1 VLATSVRVTVAACG
15 GALLL
20 YALLYRADDVM
31 PWPVVL
37 LGIAYAIPLF
47 VRGSGIDEGAPQVAR
62 SMQHPHNFGPVV
74 QGAVENHVTTV
85 GEAAQTQGKLVA
97 GAAGERV

>member
-1 VLATSVRVTVAACG
+1 MSIAPTSAGHPDVPG
-15 GALLL
+15 KKISLSSALSS
-20 YALLYRADDVM
+20 
-31 PWPVVL
+31 PK
-37 LGIAYAIPLF
+37 
-47 VRGSGIDEGAPQVAR
+47 GAPQVAR